1 MRITTGMMQDNYLK
15 CLSRNMG
22 KMVSL
27 QISNVDG
34 EAAEQDVGRPG
45 GRPVCDAVPR
55 QALQERA
62 LQESVERGLT
72 WLQQTESSVS
82 ELNKVLVSAYDTVI
96 QMSNDWLGDDDK
108 NAAEEMIGELRD
120 HVLTI
125 GNAQSGT
132 QYIFGG
138 YNTKKTPFTVDSSG
152 KLLYN
157 GLDLMD
163 DTNPALIE
171 ESKANIAYEVGFN
184 LRMNVSVNGVQ
195 LLGMGEDNIYT
206 VLDNLYNALES
217 GAPADELTAYAGK
230 LQDAQSHVLAVLGD
244 IGGRVNRL
252 ELIFNRYEE
261 DQLMYTDIKS
271 KLEDV
276 DQAEALMNFKMAE
289 YVYNAALQVGSK
301 IVQPSLVDFLK

>member
-27 QISNVDG
+27 QYQMSTGKRLNKMSDDPVD
-34 EAAEQDVGRPG
+34 
-45 GRPVCDAVPR
+45 
-55 QALQERA
+55 ALSVMQFRA
-62 LQESVERGLT
+62 KLYRSARYKESVERGLT

-108 NAAEEMIGELRD
+108 NAAAELIGQLRD

-138 YNTKKTPFTVDSSG
+138 YNTKKAPFSVDSSG

-163 DTNPALIE
+163 DANPALID
-171 ESKANIAYEVGFN
+171 ESKASIEYEVGFN
-184 LRMNVSVNGVQ
+184 LRMNVAVNGVQ
-195 LLGMGEDNIYT
+195 LIGMGEDNIYA
-206 VLDNLYNALES
+206 VLDNLYNALKAD
-217 GAPADELTAYAGK
+217 APADELSAYAGK

-252 ELIFNRYEE
+252 ELIANRYEE
-261 DQLMYTDIKS
+261 DQLIYTDNKS

-289 YVYNAALQVGSK
+289 YVYNAALQVGSR